1 MTHEVDPRLDPQIP
15 QNSPESSD
23 ELAAGPD
30 LNPDLSGERDDDL
43 NMKSPEGGRR
53 IIGLGDRGSRWV
65 FVSVGSAVAL
75 TVLIVLGI
83 YLVAKRRPDVD
94 QIVILTVPSGAEV
107 RLNSKSYGRSP
118 VKIERLAAGTYRL
131 TILKENFEPV
141 DEDID
146 ITGLNRIDRKLKPV
160 APGEVSG
167 LSTEEII
174 RGYVEQ
180 AEDRFLRGRLAIPW
194 DDSAL
199 FFTRLILARDESNQF
214 AQEMNERIHKS
225 LMQAA
230 RIAVAR
236 KDLGQAQEIYYS
248 IIENFPQ
255 DEEAKLALVKLDA
268 QLSQRRGEVQNLIR
282 KAEDALR
289 AGYLIEP
296 MQASAYY
303 YSKEVLAI
311 DKLNEKARA
320 IRNQVNER
328 LRYEAEQLLERGDLE
343 SAAEK
348 QQLIVKLFPEDQGAL
363 GRLQFI
369 RTQEQTKARE
379 SDPAVRRNRGLE
391 NYLQGKYGEAVSDLE
406 QAMTGGRAG
415 NDVMFALA
423 RSCHKLGQLVK
434 AAGYYRQVTPSDDD
448 AYRSAIAALGDIAHE
463 QGDQGRALERYREAR
478 RLGGSTLY
486 TIGILDDKI
495 DRIEKR
501 RKEKEAEPVPVTIR
515 VRHQHGGLL
524 GRSCQGPLTIDS
536 TGIRYDGSEHVFAS
550 NLVGANVRVSGD
562 QMVLQLQ
569 KSAER
574 FKVGRADAERF
585 REALSRYQ
593 MAAGSSNKQ

>member
-1 MTHEVDPRLDPQIP
+1 MTHEVDPQLDPQIP
-15 QNSPESSD
+15 QDSPESSE
-23 ELAAGPD
+23 ELAAGQD
-30 LNPDLSGERDDDL
+30 LGPDLSEDRADDPEI
-43 NMKSPEGGRR
+43 KSSEGGRR
-53 IIGLGDRGSRWV
+53 IIGLDTRGSRWV

-83 YLVAKRRPDVD
+83 YLVAKRKPDVD

-107 RLNSKSYGRSP
+107 MLNSKSYGRSP

-141 DEDID
+141 DEDVD

-174 RGYVEQ
+174 RGYIEQ
-180 AEDRFLRGRLAIPW
+180 AQDRFVRGRLAIPW
-194 DDSAL
+194 NDSAL
-199 FFTRLILARDESNQF
+199 YYTRLILGRDESNQF
-214 AQEMNERIHKS
+214 ALEMNERIHNS
-225 LMQAA
+225 LMQSA
-230 RIAVAR
+230 RTAVAR
-236 KDLGQAQEIYYS
+236 NDVGQAQEIYYT
-248 IIENFPQ
+248 ILEQFPT

-268 QLSQRRGEVQNLIR
+268 QLSQRRGEIRDLVR

-296 MQASAYY
+296 LRASAYY

-311 DKLNEKARA
+311 DKLNERARA
-320 IRNQVNER
+320 IRNQINER
-328 LRYEAEQLLERGDLE
+328 LKSEVEHLIERGDLE
-343 SAAEK
+343 AAAEK
-348 QQLIVKLFPEDQGAL
+348 QQDIVRLFPEDHGAI
-363 GRLQFI
+363 GRLQVI
-369 RTQEQTKARE
+369 KTHEQAKANE
-379 SDPAVRRNRGLE
+379 SDPDLLRRRGLE
-391 NYLQGKYGEAVSDLE
+391 NYRQERYGDAANDLE
-406 QAMTGGRAG
+406 QALSGGRSG
-415 NDVMFALA
+415 NDLMFALA
-423 RSCHKLGQLVK
+423 RSFHKLQRLEK

-448 AYRSAIAALGDIAHE
+448 SYRSAIAALGDIAHD

-515 VRHQHGGLL
+515 VRHEHRGVF

-550 NLVGANVRVSGD
+550 NLVGANVKVSGE
-562 QMVLQLQ
+562 QMVLQVQ

-574 FKVGRADAERF
+574 FKVGRADGERF